1 MDHRALG
8 FAHERLVFARG
19 NPPRSLP
26 RALPENRG
34 EGRRLPRRAAAPP
47 AGEAAQRRRVSRGND
62 PAAVPAAAS
71 VLVVVADARRESGAF
86 HRPRRRFGQPR
97 TDLPARRI
105 RRHSLRPLRLPRGIR
120 RVVRDVHHGG
130 GGKEPIGAERR
141 LGEIG
146 PNSGIPGVDAEWVGN
161 HGARQNEA
169 ARAVV
174 AGLRRFQR
182 GGVDGVVAGKS
193 GRHEDNRGKMGG
205 EVIAGTVRISEWR
218 EKMAGVSFTK
228 RPF

>member
-1 MDHRALG
+1 MIVG
-8 FAHERLVFARG
+8 SPRG
-19 NPPRSLP
+19 CDV
-26 RALPENRG
+26 A
-34 EGRRLPRRAAAPP
+34 
-47 AGEAAQRRRVSRGND
+47 
-62 PAAVPAAAS
+62 AAVPAAAS

-86 HRPRRRFGQPR
+86 HRPRRRFGRRTAVIQKSVEPR

-120 RVVRDVHHGG
+120 RVVRDVHQWGFPRGLTRSGG
-130 GGKEPIGAERR
+130 GGKEPISAERR

-193 GRHEDNRGKMGG
+193 GSGG
-205 EVIAGTVRISEWR
+205 FGGNGR
-218 EKMAGVSFTK
+218 
-228 RPF
+228 